1 MRRRDRWLV
10 LVGMVLFALF
20 PTSCGSDASG
30 TAADFA
36 LELGSGGTFALSE
49 QTRPVLVIFWAEW

>member
-1 MRRRDRWLV
+1 
-10 LVGMVLFALF
+10 MVLFALF